1 MTSRVEQEAV
11 LPALAGDRLPVLALH
26 GAAGSSRQWQSLAD
40 HLGDNCTVIAP
51 DLPGYGTAGS
61 QSVRD
66 AAETAERIIGLMAID
81 GEPMHIVGHSI
92 GAAIA
97 LEIAMSRPDLVRS
110 LTLIEPAVFHLLRGG
125 GAPDQALF
133 VELSDLAERMARS
146 VEAGDAAGATRAY
159 VDYFCG
165 GGTWDRSGPGPRGGF
180 ARQARCVS
188 ASLAAT
194 LRATWP
200 LTRLNMLQR
209 PTRVL
214 MALESPAASL
224 RVTEMVA
231 EALPRARLTMIPG
244 AGHMA
249 LLTDPL
255 MVSPLVAEHL
265 KRCDLFRTRRSSW
278 PQAA

>member
-11 LPALAGDRLPVLALH
+11 LPALAGDRSPVLALH

-40 HLGDNCTVIAP
+40 HLGDGCTVIAP
-51 DLPGYGTAGS
+51 DLPGHGSACS

-110 LTLIEPAVFHLLRGG
+110 LTLIEPAVFHLLRDG
-125 GAPDQALF
+125 GAADQALF

-188 ASLAAT
+188 ASLAAYAAGDVAADAPEHAAT
-194 LRATWP
+194 SDARADGVGKPCRKLARYRNGGGGASTGAP
-200 LTRLNMLQR
+200 DNDPRRRTYGAPDGPFDGQPACRRAPGML
-209 PTRVL
+209 
-214 MALESPAASL
+214 
-224 RVTEMVA
+224 
-231 EALPRARLTMIPG
+231 
-244 AGHMA
+244 
-249 LLTDPL
+249 
-255 MVSPLVAEHL
+255 
-265 KRCDLFRTRRSSW
+265 
-278 PQAA
+278 